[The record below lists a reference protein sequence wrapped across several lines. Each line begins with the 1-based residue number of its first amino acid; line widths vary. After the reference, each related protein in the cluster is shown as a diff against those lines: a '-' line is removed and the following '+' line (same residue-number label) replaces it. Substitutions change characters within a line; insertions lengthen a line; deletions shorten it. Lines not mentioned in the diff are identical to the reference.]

1 MDIFSAHLLHS
12 PKGPNVA
19 NWYETKLLLFA
30 KAIRVSERSAPP
42 ISELEK
48 SKSTLIDSVAII

>member
-1 MDIFSAHLLHS
+1 MGKLSAHLDHS
-12 PKGPNVA
+12 PKDPNVA

-30 KAIRVSERSAPP
+30 KAIRVRERSAPP

-48 SKSTLIDSVAII
+48 SKSTLMDFVPII